1 MSEKEKNSHLWKNAT
16 EKEKGVDVQNRELL
30 STERNNINEVPESS
44 MNVTRIKGIINKI
57 RI

>member
-1 MSEKEKNSHLWKNAT
+1 MRKKKTVIYGKNAT
-16 EKEKGVDVQNRELL
+16 EKEKGADVQNRELL

-44 MNVTRIKGIINKI
+44 MNVTRIKGIIKKI